1 MTDFAQG
8 FYPSPNVEGRDQ
20 WWNGTAWTPHTR
32 LSPAGLDERES
43 PPAGPV
49 SSIGA
54 ATLPTAIV
62 AAALGFVSLFAN
74 PIFIPSLVGIL
85 LAIAALAGI
94 RQMPPVG
101 TRIAILVVGAT
112 GLVLGLIGLTVE
124 AFS

>member
-1 MTDFAQG
+1 MTDYAKG
-8 FYPSPNVEGRDQ
+8 WYPSPNVGGRDQ

-32 LSPAGLDERES
+32 ITPLELGDRSS

-49 SSIGA
+49 SGIGA
-54 ATLPTAIV
+54 ATLPTAV
-62 AAALGFVSLFAN
+62 VSAALGFVSIFAN
-74 PIFIPSLVGIL
+74 PLFIPSLVGIL

-101 TRIAILVVGAT
+101 TRIAIVVMGAT
-112 GLVLGLIGLTVE
+112 GLVLGLVGLAVE